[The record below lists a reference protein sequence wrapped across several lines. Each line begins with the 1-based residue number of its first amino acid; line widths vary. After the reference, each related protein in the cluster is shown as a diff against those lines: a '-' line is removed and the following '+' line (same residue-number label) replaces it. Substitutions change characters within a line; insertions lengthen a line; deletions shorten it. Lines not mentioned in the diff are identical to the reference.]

1 MPGPETARGVLRMT
15 KEMIVSSNGHETIVA
30 ILEDDLV
37 AEIFVERERQRA
49 VVGNVYK
56 GRVSKVLPGMQSSFI
71 DIGLGRDGFL
81 YVADVVDTLE
91 EFEKLE
97 QSEDDERVKPSSKNG
112 RESDVSTLRQAQGRP
127 EPSRETAGSGSSQ
140 GQSRYDRGAR
150 ALNGTEDGID
160 QDASP
165 APVPNGDGRGIDTA
179 QPRPERAEGRGQS
192 REDRPQQRIEEL
204 LHEGEEI
211 LVQVVK
217 EPLGTKGARL
227 TSHVTIPGRFL
238 VFMPTVDHVGV
249 SRKIE
254 SREERGRLRAI
265 VREFRDTHGFTG
277 GVIVRTAAAGRPN
290 EDIVSDL
297 KAFHQIW
304 SDIRR
309 KTESLRAPIVV
320 YSEQSLVGKLL
331 RDLLNDEYQAIR
343 IDNAQEYQRV
353 LELVGRILPNLA
365 PKVKLYEKPFPIL
378 DEYGVQAE
386 IGKALKSKVWL
397 KSGGSIVINQT
408 EALVAIDVNTG
419 RYVGKKSSGRLED
432 TILKINLEAVKEI
445 VRQIRLRDLG
455 GIIVLDLIDME
466 EKKNR
471 QKVLQAVELELKKDR
486 SPSKALQVSDF
497 GLVIITRKR
506 VKQSLER
513 VLTEPCPY
521 CAGSGVIKSSATICY
536 EILSEVRKMG
546 TDLNGHRLLLRV
558 NPDIARALQEE
569 ESAVL
574 REVNES
580 IGKDVMVKPD
590 ARLHHEQFDLMAV

>member
-1 MPGPETARGVLRMT
+1 MT
-15 KEMIVSSNGHETIVA
+15 KEMIISSNGHETIVA

-37 AEIFVERERQRA
+37 AEVFVERERQRG

-71 DIGLGRDGFL
+71 DLGLERDGFL

-91 EFEKLE
+91 EFDRLE
-97 QSEDDERVKPSSKNG
+97 SADEEGNG
-112 RESDVSTLRQAQGRP
+112 R
-127 EPSRETAGSGSSQ
+127 SG
-140 GQSRYDRGAR
+140 
-150 ALNGTEDGID
+150 
-160 QDASP
+160 
-165 APVPNGDGRGIDTA
+165 GDGRRDRGGPPGSPGA
-179 QPRPERAEGRGQS
+179 QSPQPKI
-192 REDRPQQRIEEL
+192 EDL
-204 LHEGEEI
+204 LREGEEI

-227 TSHVTIPGRFL
+227 TSHVTMPGRFL

-254 SREERGRLRAI
+254 SREERSRLRGI
-265 VREFRDTHGFTG
+265 VREFREQHGFTG
-277 GVIVRTAAAGRPN
+277 GVIIRTAAASRPK

-297 KAFHQIW
+297 EAFHKIW
-304 SDIRR
+304 TEIRH
-309 KTESLRAPIVV
+309 KTESARAPVVV
-320 YSEQSLVGKLL
+320 YREQSLVGKLL
-331 RDLLNDEYQAIR
+331 RDLLTDEFQAIR
-343 IDNAQEYQRV
+343 IDHAQEYQRV
-353 LELVGRILPNLA
+353 LELVERILPNLA
-365 PKVKLYEKPFPIL
+365 PKVKLYSKPFPIFE
-378 DEYGVQAE
+378 EYGVQAE
-386 IGKALKSKVWL
+386 IDKALKSKVWL

-419 RYVGKKSSGRLED
+419 RYVGKKSTGRLED
-432 TILKINLEAVKEI
+432 TIVKTNLEAVKEI

-455 GIIVLDLIDME
+455 GIIVLDFIDME

-471 QKVLQAVELELKKDR
+471 QKILQAVEQELKKDR

-521 CAGSGVIKSSATICY
+521 CSGTGVIKSTSTICY
-536 EILSEVRKMG
+536 EILSEVKKIG
-546 TDLNGHRLLLRV
+546 PDLNGHRLLLRV
-558 NPDIARALQEE
+558 NPDIARALKEE

-574 REVNES
+574 RDLKQS
-580 IGKDVMVKPD
+580 IGKDVTVKPD
-590 ARLHHEQFDLMAV
+590 MQLHHEQFDVMAV